1 MIETKKTKQFF
12 SINNAVASNST
23 SINRMEYNFNN
34 STLTNI
40 QTSSGQK
47 CVFTPVNISLDYD
60 YKNISENYKNNKL
73 SFEFNTAGHTNK
85 VFTISDNSY
94 TPLSLCA
101 YLNNA
106 LNDSTANGGV
116 RDDLNAS
123 LEWLAEFNPLYNKI
137 LIRYNVAVAI
147 TVAINTYFVIGD
159 IQYNA
164 TRWMGTTVTSSKTPQ
179 QTARQPVVSGAF
191 SPAPIFSV
199 YPLLG
204 CDFKTIDTIRV
215 HSNVSKRFFEI
226 MGGKKDVDGTVTKAG
241 KLTQNNVLFEL
252 PTPNSVVGA
261 VMIWEPPNPELY
273 SQEVFSNFDNMVI
286 ELRDR
291 TGNLIDFQSYCS
303 FTMLFCIE
311 REIEVADSKDRLKN
325 LQNLNQLSSV

>member
-12 SINNAVASNST
+12 SINNAVASNANG
-23 SINRMEYNFNN
+23 INRMEYNFNN

-73 SFEFNTAGHTNK
+73 QFDFTSAGHTDK
-85 VFTISDNSY
+85 VFTIPDNSY

-106 LNDSTANGGV
+106 LNEINANGGV
-116 RDDLNAS
+116 RNDADAS

-147 TVAINTYFVIGD
+147 TVTINTYPLIGGT
-159 IQYNA
+159 QYNA
-164 TRWMGTTVTSSKTPQ
+164 TRWMGTTVSSPNTPQ
-179 QTARQPVVSGAF
+179 QTARQVVVNGAF
-191 SPAPIFSV
+191 SPAPIPSV

-226 MGGKKDVDGTVTKAG
+226 KGG

-261 VMIWEPPNPELY
+261 VMIWEPTNPELY
-273 SQEVFSNFDNMVI
+273 SQDIFSNWDNMTI

-303 FTMLFCIE
+303 FTMTFCIE
-311 REIEVADSKDRLKN
+311 REIEVADPKDRLKN

>member
-1 MIETKKTKQFF
+1 MIETKKTKKFF
-12 SINNAVASNST
+12 SINNNVASNST

-73 SFEFNTAGHTNK
+73 TFEFNTAGHSNK
-85 VFTISDNSY
+85 VFTIPDNSY

-101 YLNNA
+101 YLNST
-106 LNDSTANGGV
+106 LNEQNANGGV
-116 RDDLNAS
+116 RNNADAS

-147 TVAINTYFVIGD
+147 TVAINTYFVIDD

-164 TRWMGTTVTSSKTPQ
+164 TRWMGTTVTSPKTPQ
-179 QTARQPVVSGAF
+179 QTARQIVVSGAF
-191 SPAPIFSV
+191 TPVPVPSV
-199 YPLLG
+199 YPPLG

-226 MGGKKDVDGTVTKAG
+226 MGGK
-241 KLTQNNVLFEL
+241 LTQNNVLFEL

-261 VMIWEPPNPELY
+261 VMIWEPTNPERY
-273 SQEVFSNFDNMVI
+273 SKEIFSNFNNMTI

-291 TGNLIDFQSYCS
+291 LGNLIDFQSYCS
-303 FTMLFCIE
+303 FTMTFCIQ
-311 REIEVADSKDRLKN
+311 REIEIADPKERLKN

>member
-1 MIETKKTKQFF
+1 MIETKKKKQFF

-23 SINRMEYNFNN
+23 NINRMEYNFNN

-73 SFEFNTAGHTNK
+73 NFDFTTVGYTDK
-85 VFTISDNSY
+85 VFTIPDNSY

-101 YLNNA
+101 FLNVA
-106 LNDSTANGGV
+106 LNATNANGGI
-116 RDDLNAS
+116 RDDNDAS

-137 LIRYNVAVAI
+137 LIRYSVAVAI
-147 TVAINTYFVIGD
+147 TVTINTYPLIGGT
-159 IQYNA
+159 QYNA
-164 TRWMGTTVTSSKTPQ
+164 TRWMGATVSSPNTPQ
-179 QTARQPVVSGAF
+179 QTARQVAVSGAF
-191 SPAPIFSV
+191 NPAPIPSV
-199 YPLLG
+199 YPPLG

-215 HSNVSKRFFEI
+215 HSNIAKRFFEI
-226 MGGKKDVDGTVTKAG
+226 KGG

-252 PTPNSVVGA
+252 PTPNSVVGSLM
-261 VMIWEPPNPELY
+261 VWEAYNSELY

-311 REIEVADSKDRLKN
+311 REIEITDPKDRLKN